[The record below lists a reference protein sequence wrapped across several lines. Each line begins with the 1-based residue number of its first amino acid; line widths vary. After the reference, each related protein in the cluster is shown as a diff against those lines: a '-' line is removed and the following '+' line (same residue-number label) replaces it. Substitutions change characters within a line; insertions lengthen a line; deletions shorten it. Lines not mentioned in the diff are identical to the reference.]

1 MTARPFRLIALTVA
15 ASLALALPGL
25 AQDQAAD
32 APTDQIVEVET
43 SDAAMS
49 TAIAEAQH
57 WLPNVFAI
65 AIGPDGTGHPA
76 LSLKVAFPV
85 ETDQAE
91 TEVVWVGEIIRGAD
105 GFQGNLQNQPAYMPE
120 LNAGDM
126 VQFSEDMIADWGI
139 VSTDARLYGHFTTRL
154 LIGGL
159 PEDQA
164 AQISALLSDDPVP
177 ASWR

>member
-1 MTARPFRLIALTVA
+1 MIPRPVRRIALTLA
-15 ASLALALPGL
+15 ASLAFALPGL
-25 AQDQAAD
+25 AQDQAAE
-32 APTDQIVEVET
+32 APSDQVVQVDT

-49 TAIAEAQH
+49 AAIAEAKS

-85 ETDQAE
+85 ATDKAD
-91 TEVVWVGEIIRGAD
+91 TEVIWVGEIKRTSD
-105 GFQGNLQNQPAYMPE
+105 GFQGSLQNQPAYVPE
-120 LNAGDM
+120 LNAGD
-126 VQFSEDMIADWGI
+126 VVSFSEDMIADWGI
-139 VSTDARLYGHFTTRL
+139 VSTDARLFGHFTTRL

-159 PEDQA
+159 PEDEA
-164 AQISALLSDDPVP
+164 EKVRALLSDDPVP